1 MIRENEDRS
10 DRLDLWFHYGILKSV
25 TITPSIVFD
34 ARGSV
39 NGFIIWMWEP
49 SLFDAKGFV
58 NGFIIWMWEPSLFGA
73 IVFEIFFFPK

>member
-1 MIRENEDRS
+1 M
-10 DRLDLWFHYGILKSV
+10 
-25 TITPSIVFD
+25 
-34 ARGSV
+34 

>member
-1 MIRENEDRS
+1 M
-10 DRLDLWFHYGILKSV
+10 
-25 TITPSIVFD
+25 TPSIVFY

-39 NGFIIWMWEP
+39 NGFIIWMCEP

-73 IVFEIFFFPK
+73 IV